1 MRWRGVKPV
10 NLYAHNNVVDADDVN
25 NDATYVVE
33 EEQSHTSAAPSRNN
47 TIQYNT
53 YNTIVTW
60 YTLIYKIKSS
70 SSVL

>member
-47 TIQYNT
+47 TIQYIQ
-53 YNTIVTW
+53 YNSHLVYANIQDKIVQ
-60 YTLIYKIKSS
+60 
-70 SSVL
+70 